1 MTFQEKQHKNY
12 LNASYKTPQ
21 IDKIQNSPKKHF
33 MSRSVSARINRRVS
47 DIRIIRS
54 QKRTSIARTPNVVT
68 SALRHDDT
76 SLLLSNPNRG
86 LVLHTFESAGQISCS
101 VPSILFFRRPIHRSV
116 QSHCPSSSCTLLR
129 HQQAFVYHAWPGR
142 I

>member
-1 MTFQEKQHKNY
+1 MQATRHHK
-12 LNASYKTPQ
+12 LIKYKTAQ
-21 IDKIQNSPKKHF
+21 KNILC
-33 MSRSVSARINRRVS
+33 RVRLSARINRRVS

-76 SLLLSNPNRG
+76 SLLLSNRG